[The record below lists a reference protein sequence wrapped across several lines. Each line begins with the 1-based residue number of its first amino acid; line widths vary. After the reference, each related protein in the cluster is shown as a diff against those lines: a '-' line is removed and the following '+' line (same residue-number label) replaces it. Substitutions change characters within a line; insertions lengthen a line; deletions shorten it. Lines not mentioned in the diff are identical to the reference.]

1 MSAAASAGARPRRS
15 IRLLLATAL
24 VAVTGALIL
33 PTSPAGADDAD
44 WPTAVTTSSA
54 SAPAG
59 RAVTFTMSIT
69 PRIEANALA
78 DLEVYAADG
87 RRVFQFFW
95 DAQAFSPG
103 RARVLT
109 TTWAV
114 PADQAPGR
122 YVVKSG
128 VFRAGWG
135 ELFAWNDTAAT
146 ITVTAV
152 GTPASTTTTTI
163 RPTTTVPITAA
174 PTTAPATT
182 APATTVR
189 PTTTA
194 PRPTPTNPP
203 AGVLFSED
211 FSNPGAFSSR
221 FDHNWSGEV
230 LAGSMFGSAR
240 NNWRGDHDGN
250 CGDPNA
256 TGRTITVSETPRN
269 TEQAFYPCLPG
280 NDPARGHLMTSVNTE
295 GYVTAWFS
303 PKQTFTNTRQV
314 CWDQNFTFVGN
325 GKWTQVVFLTA
336 AEAGSNPDLGFT
348 SPEFPAGGASTP
360 RGAAQFGI
368 KVLMAD
374 KSEQGRR
381 VQVQA
386 WQNGGGYSDFR
397 GGDPT
402 TTDKAG
408 RYTICITD
416 NENGTLTMVRD
427 TVAGGSVTATTAGS
441 IPNGP
446 IRVVFEDDN
455 YNPDKH
461 HSNAGDVPANGGEGY
476 TWHWDNIQIS

>member
-1 MSAAASAGARPRRS
+1 MLGHVTKRARRRISVRRLVRSAGGTFLPS
-15 IRLLLATAL
+15 MVLLA
-24 VAVTGALIL
+24 GC
-33 PTSPAGADDAD
+33 PNEC
-44 WPTAVTTSSA
+44 
-54 SAPAG
+54 APAPPP
-59 RAVTFTMSIT
+59 T
-69 PRIEANALA
+69 P
-78 DLEVYAADG
+78 EV
-87 RRVFQFFW
+87 
-95 DAQAFSPG
+95 
-103 RARVLT
+103 ARVT
-109 TTWAV
+109 
-114 PADQAPGR
+114 
-122 YVVKSG
+122 
-128 VFRAGWG
+128 
-135 ELFAWNDTAAT
+135 
-146 ITVTAV
+146 
-152 GTPASTTTTTI
+152 
-163 RPTTTVPITAA
+163 
-174 PTTAPATT
+174 
-182 APATTVR
+182 
-189 PTTTA
+189 
-194 PRPTPTNPP
+194 P

-211 FSNPGAFSSR
+211 FSNPAAFYSR
-221 FDHNWSGEV
+221 FDHNWSGEAQ
-230 LAGSMFGSAR
+230 AGSMFGSAR
-240 NNWRGDHDGN
+240 NNWRGDHDGA
-250 CGDPNA
+250 CGDPNRS
-256 TGRTITVSETPRN
+256 GRTVNVSESPRN
-269 TEQAFYPCLPG
+269 TEQAFYACLPG

-303 PKQTFTNTRQV
+303 PKQTFTNTHQV

-360 RGAAQFGI
+360 RGSARFGV

-374 KSEQGRR
+374 KSAQGRQ

-408 RYTICITD
+408 RYTICISD

-427 TVAGGSVTATTAGS
+427 TVAGGTVTATTAGS